1 MDAICYVS
9 KFPLM
14 GGKWTIQNPLPIHIY
29 HKELWDS
36 KFIPYFYMICHGIM
50 LPLHKMLYNRDAS
63 RFPPEAEVDILPV
76 GRWFG
81 EEFFTYV
88 RVFGSIA
95 SPHVLP
101 LYVLDKLLA
110 QQIAY
115 QTYRVGGMRK

>member
-1 MDAICYVS
+1 
-9 KFPLM
+9 M